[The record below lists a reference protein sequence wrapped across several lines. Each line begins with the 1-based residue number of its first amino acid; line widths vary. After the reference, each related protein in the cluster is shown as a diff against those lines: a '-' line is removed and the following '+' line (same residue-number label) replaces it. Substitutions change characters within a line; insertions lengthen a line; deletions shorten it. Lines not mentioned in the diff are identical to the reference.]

1 MRIVV
6 ENGGSKLDWAI
17 VEEKKIYS
25 AESINVFNSEKK
37 ILAQLGN
44 VFPKRLLLKKNLLID
59 FYTAGLTGFTEK
71 KMKKILTSF
80 FHKPAVCIFSD
91 MLAASRALFKDK
103 NGIVCILG
111 TGSNCAYFDGLKNHS
126 ITNALGH
133 LLGDEGSGYDLGKMF
148 LINYFQDN
156 IPLELKTKFENQI
169 DMKGDELLS
178 AIYKSENQKF
188 YIASFAKFL
197 KANESDSFVQKIITD
212 SFLNYFNKHPFKIKN
227 FSDYKFGFVGG
238 VAFSFRFYIEDILN
252 KKGVSSRILK
262 NPIEHLI
269 SYY

>member
-1 MRIVV
+1 MRIVI
-6 ENGGSKLDWAI
+6 ENGGTKLDWTI

-37 ILAQLGN
+37 ILTQLCDI
-44 VFPKRLLLKKNLLID
+44 FPKRLLRKKNLLID

-80 FHKPAVCIFSD
+80 FYNPTVVIFSD
-91 MLAASRALFKDK
+91 LLAASRALFKDK
-103 NGIVCILG
+103 DGIVCILG
-111 TGSNCAYFDGLKNHS
+111 TGSNCAYFDGVKNHS
-126 ITNALGH
+126 ITHALGH
-133 LLGDEGSGYDLGKMF
+133 LLGDEGSGYDLGKIF

-156 IPLELKTKFENQI
+156 ISLELQTKFEDQV
-169 DMKGDELLS
+169 DMKKDELLS

-197 KANESDSFVQKIITD
+197 KENESDSFVQKIITD
-212 SFLNYFNKHPFKIKN
+212 SFLSFFNKHPFQFKS
-227 FSDYKFGFVGG
+227 FSDYQFGFVGS
-238 VAFSFRFYIEDILN
+238 VAFNFSLYIEDILN
-252 KKGVSSRILK
+252 TKCVSSKILK

-269 SYY
+269 DYY